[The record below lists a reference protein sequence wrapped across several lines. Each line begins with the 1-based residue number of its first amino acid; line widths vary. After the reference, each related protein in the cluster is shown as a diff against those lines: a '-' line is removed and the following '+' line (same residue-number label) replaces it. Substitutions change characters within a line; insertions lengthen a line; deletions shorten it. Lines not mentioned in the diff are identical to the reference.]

1 MAEIAYKDLP
11 VELKRLR
18 QIVKDV
24 PKDRRPIAETLF
36 NEIAFMDK
44 TLNSLKAQVNKEGP
58 TAMFEQGSQKFLREH
73 PAFKGYISLI
83 QRYNQVMR
91 QLIDLLPA
99 DGLDEDDPLLDFVKG
114 GK

>member
-1 MAEIAYKDLP
+1 
-11 VELKRLR
+11 
-18 QIVKDV
+18 
-24 PKDRRPIAETLF
+24 
-36 NEIAFMDK
+36 
-44 TLNSLKAQVNKEGP
+44 
-58 TAMFEQGSQKFLREH
+58 MFEQGSQKFLREH